1 MQNAKVKSQNGKSKI
16 DKTILTCGLL
26 VWALMLGVGI
36 NAVYPQD
43 EVLNLDMLIKEA
55 QANNPEILAAKKR
68 LEAAK
73 ARIPQAKAWEDPKVG
88 ISVEKIPKGS
98 LKLDRT
104 MAEDRMLSVSQAFP
118 LSGRLSLKGKIAVVE
133 SQISASEYKGIEL
146 EVINEVKKAY
156 YSLFLNYEESEL
168 KKNSVQ
174 LLEDS
179 SRVAEAKYG
188 LGKLGQG
195 EVLKLHLEIARM
207 NNDLANLKEERKAQ
221 ETELNTLLNRPAQAP
236 LGLFVLEEDASFKA
250 DMEAFY
256 QLALKNQP
264 ELSTFAYAIEKNQYA
279 KKLAKRSVF
288 PDLMAEIGLR
298 GITAG
303 GIGPWDLAMAVSLPF
318 WFWTK
323 QRYEIKEAVFNLEEA
338 KSAYEAMRNKMFAQ
352 VSDIVSKIEIAKNKM
367 DLSKTNLMPILES
380 SISSSLA
387 AFRAGR
393 YDFMMLIDNER
404 MYIDA
409 KLDYYRALV
418 EYNLNL
424 SELEKEVGL
433 SLRHKGD
440 ESNGFKK

>member
-1 MQNAKVKSQNGKSKI
+1 MKAKSIVIILIFCFLMSAVKGSIAYSENRDQPLVL
-16 DKTILTCGLL
+16 DKLT
-26 VWALMLGVGI
+26 
-36 NAVYPQD
+36 
-43 EVLNLDMLIKEA
+43 EEA
-55 QANNPEILAAKKR
+55 RNNNPKILAARKR
-68 LEAAK
+68 WEASR

-88 ISVEKIPKGS
+88 ISLEKIPKGT

-104 MAEDRMLSVSQAFP
+104 MSEDRMLSVSQAFP

-133 SQISASEYKGIEL
+133 SQISASEYKDTEL

-156 YSLFLNYEESEL
+156 YSLFLNYEETEL

-207 NNDLANLKEERKAQ
+207 NNEIANLKEERKAL
-221 ETELNTLLNRPAQAP
+221 ETKLNTLLNRPAQAR
-236 LGLFVLEEDASFKA
+236 LGLFVLEEDVSFKE

-279 KKLAKRSVF
+279 KSLAKRSVF

-352 VSDIVSKIEIAKNKM
+352 VRDIVSKIEIAKNKM
-367 DLSKTNLMPILES
+367 NLSKTNLMPILES

-404 MYIDA
+404 MYIEA
-409 KLDYYRALV
+409 KLDYYQALAEYQINLADLERATGG
-418 EYNLNL
+418 
-424 SELEKEVGL
+424 KI
-433 SLRHKGD
+433 
-440 ESNGFKK
+440 